1 MKNRSIVIWLL
12 ALCLIL
18 LAASTIACAVE
29 NATLPRAP
37 TLTHQQIILGGQP
50 LKYNVTAGILPVYDE
65 KGNETARMFY
75 LAYVRD
81 GLKNTESR
89 PVSFFFNGGPGTPS
103 QMVNILAFGPKTV
116 PLGNNSTPIGP
127 PYKLEDNPDTLL
139 NVTDLVFMDPVGTG
153 YSNAVPPSDDKK
165 FWTVDTDIGSMSE
178 FVRVYLRRANRTD
191 SPVFIGGESYGGL
204 RAAGMALKL
213 QSLGIYPLG
222 IILISPA
229 IALDISST
237 GDFSG
242 DVNSLPAIAATA
254 WYHKKSGARL
264 LNKTL
269 DEVLQEVRTW
279 AQNDYLHALWHG
291 NNLTIEER
299 DAVVK
304 RLADYTGLPED
315 YIRSNNLRING
326 FLSKLFEGQRLWI
339 SIYDGRITGPEG
351 NDPLFPMTFPALAM
365 AFDTH
370 LRKDLGFQ
378 TDRYY
383 STLSFDVGRDWTYRS
398 KQGRYTYTGEDLASA
413 LKGSRYLKVFSA
425 SGIYDLAVPY
435 DEVLFELHQMDIP
448 PVIASNVQA
457 KSYPG
462 GHMPY
467 LDKIARKQFISD
479 LRIFY
484 KGALMNWSSAK

>member
-1 MKNRSIVIWLL
+1 M
-12 ALCLIL
+12 AF
-18 LAASTIACAVE
+18 AVE
-29 NATLPRAP
+29 NTTLPSAP
-37 TLTHQQIILGGQP
+37 TVTHQQLILGGQP

-65 KGNETARMFY
+65 KGNETASMFY

-81 GLKNTESR
+81 GLKNAESR
-89 PVSFFFNGGPGTPS
+89 PVSFFFNGGPGSPS

-153 YSNAVPPSDDKK
+153 YSNAVPPSDNEK

-178 FVRVYLRRANRTD
+178 FARVYLTRNNRTD

-213 QSLGIYPLG
+213 QSLGIYPSG

-229 IALDISST
+229 IALDISSI

-254 WYHKKSGARL
+254 WYHKKAGARL

-279 AQNDYLHALWHG
+279 AQNDYLRALWNG
-291 NNLTIEER
+291 NNLTKDER

-304 RLADYTGLPED
+304 RLVDYTGLPED

-326 FLSKLFEGQRLWI
+326 FSSKLFEGERLWI
-339 SIYDGRITGPEG
+339 SLYDGRITGPEG
-351 NDPLFPMTFPALAM
+351 NDPLLPLTSPALTM
-365 AFDTH
+365 AFDTY

-398 KQGRYTYTGEDLASA
+398 KQGMYTYTGEDLASA
-413 LKGSRYLKVFSA
+413 LKDNRYLKVFSA
-425 SGIYDLAVPY
+425 SGIYDLLVPY
-435 DEVLFELHQMDIP
+435 DEVLFELHQMDVP
-448 PVIASNVQA
+448 PAIASNVQT

-467 LDKIARKQFISD
+467 LDKIARKQLISD

>member
-1 MKNRSIVIWLL
+1 M
-12 ALCLIL
+12 
-18 LAASTIACAVE
+18 ACAVE

-37 TLTHQQIILGGQP
+37 TVTHQQIILGGQP
-50 LKYNVTAGILPVYDE
+50 LKYNVTAGILPVYDD

-75 LAYVRD
+75 LAYVKD

-153 YSNAVPPSDDKK
+153 YSNAIPPSDNKK

-191 SPVFIGGESYGGL
+191 SPVFIGGESYGGM
-204 RAAGMALKL
+204 RAEGMALKL

-222 IILISPA
+222 IVLISPA

-242 DVNSLPAIAATA
+242 DVNSLPAIAATS
-254 WYHKKSGARL
+254 WYQKKSGARL

-269 DEVLQEVRTW
+269 DEVLQEVRIW
-279 AQNDYLHALWHG
+279 AQNDYMHILWHG

-304 RLADYTGLPED
+304 RLAEYTGLPED
-315 YIRSNNLRING
+315 YIRSNNLRVNG
-326 FLSKLFEGQRLWI
+326 FFSKLFEGQRIWI
-339 SIYDGRITGPEG
+339 SHYDGRITGPEG
-351 NDPLFPMTFPALAM
+351 NDPIFSLTSPAITM
-365 AFDTH
+365 AFDTY
-370 LRKDLGFQ
+370 LRKDLNFQ

-383 STLSFDVGRDWTYRS
+383 LDFNIGRDWTFRS
-398 KQGRYTYTGEDLASA
+398 KQGRYTYTGEDLADA
-413 LKGSRYLKVFSA
+413 LKSNRYLKVFSA
-425 SGIYDLAVPY
+425 SGIYDLIVPY
-435 DEVLFELHQMDIP
+435 DVVLFDLHQMDIP
-448 PVIASNVQA
+448 PAIASNVQA

-467 LDKIARKQFISD
+467 LDKIARKRLISD

-484 KGALMNWSSAK
+484 SGALMNWSSAK